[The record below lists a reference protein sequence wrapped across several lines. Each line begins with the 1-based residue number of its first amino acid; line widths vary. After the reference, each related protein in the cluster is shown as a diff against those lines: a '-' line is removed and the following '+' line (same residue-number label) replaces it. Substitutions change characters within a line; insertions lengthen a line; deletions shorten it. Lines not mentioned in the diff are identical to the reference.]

1 MSLGSH
7 NQATKEKK
15 KEKPQKQHRRVGLEH
30 QRVPN
35 STLLNNSG
43 RSDCDID
50 TAAQLNSNASLLG
63 QKILHSAIATEPK
76 PVAPTQSTTL
86 V

>member
-43 RSDCDID
+43 RSDWDID
-50 TAAQLNSNASLLG
+50 TAAQLNSNASLAL
-63 QKILHSAIATEPK
+63 
-76 PVAPTQSTTL
+76 
-86 V
+86 